1 MENLVGIARLAA
13 QSPLLEEKRR
23 VRYFELATRRFIG
36 PSSNSRMPFQWTI
49 NPYRGCE
56 FGCKYCY
63 ARYAHEFMELR
74 EPELFETRIYAKQWS
89 ADGFRKE
96 LLKIDRED
104 AIAIG
109 TATDPYQPAERR
121 YRITRRMLEVFDRE
135 GGRDLS
141 ITTKSDLIARDA
153 QLLASL
159 ARRNVVHIHM
169 TVTTMDTELARLV
182 EPYAPRPDLRMRA
195 VAKLSGVGIRVGIFA
210 NPIMPLLNDR
220 EESLEKV
227 AEAAAAAG
235 ARYFSGGTLFLK
247 PCAQQAFFPFLAKH
261 FPHLLRRYRERFEA
275 GAYLKGDYPERMRE
289 RVARVREK
297 HRLTERLGSYEPE
310 LWEGEPQMELFGLDH
325 REPTSPGR

>member
-1 MENLVGIARLAA
+1 MEKLVGIARLAA

-23 VRYFELATRRFIG
+23 VRYFELPTRRFIG
-36 PSSNSRMPFQWTI
+36 RSSNAKMPFQWTI
-49 NPYRGCE
+49 YPYRGCE

-74 EPELFETRIYAKQWS
+74 EPELFETQIYAKQWS
-89 ADGFRKE
+89 TDAFRRE

-121 YRITRRMLEVFDRE
+121 YRTTRRMLEVFSRE

-153 QLLASL
+153 ALLASI
-159 ARRNVVHIHM
+159 ARSNVLHIHM
-169 TVTTMDTELARLV
+169 TVTTMDADLARMV
-182 EPYAPRPDLRMRA
+182 EPYAPRPDLRMCA
-195 VAKLSGVGIRVGIFA
+195 VSKLSAAGVRVGIFA
-210 NPIMPLLNDR
+210 NPIMPLMNDR

-247 PCAQQAFFPFLAKH
+247 PCAQQAFFPFLERH
-261 FPHLLRRYRERFEA
+261 FPHLLRRYQERFGT
-275 GAYLKGDYPERMRE
+275 GAYLKGDYPERLRE

-297 HRLTERLGSYEPE
+297 HGLTERLGSYEPE
-310 LWEGEPQMELFGLDH
+310 LWEGDPQMELFGLDH
-325 REPTSPGR
+325 RAPTSPGP

>member
-1 MENLVGIARLAA
+1 MEKLVGIARLAA
-13 QSPLLEEKRR
+13 QSPLLEQKRR
-23 VRYFELATRRFIG
+23 VRYFELPTRSFIG
-36 PSSNSRMPFQWTI
+36 RSSNAKMPFQWTI

-74 EPELFETRIYAKQWS
+74 EAELFETQIYAKRWS
-89 ADGFRKE
+89 AEAFRKE

-104 AIAIG
+104 AIALG

-121 YRITRRMLEVFDRE
+121 YRITRRMLEVFDRD

-153 QLLASL
+153 ALLSSI
-159 ARRNVVHIHM
+159 ARRNVLHVHM
-169 TVTTMDTELARLV
+169 TVTTMDPELARLV
-182 EPYAPRPDLRMRA
+182 EPFAPRPDLRIAA
-195 VAKLSGVGIRVGIFA
+195 VAKLSTAGIRVGIFA

-220 EESLEKV
+220 EDSLEKV
-227 AEAAAAAG
+227 AEAASAAG

-247 PCAQQAFFPFLAKH
+247 PCSQQVFFPFLEER
-261 FPHLLRRYRERFEA
+261 FPHLVRRYRERFGA

-297 HRLTERLGSYEPE
+297 YRLTERLGSYQPE
-310 LWEGEPQMELFGLDH
+310 QWEGEPQLELFGLDV
-325 REPTSPGR
+325 TASSGPGR